1 MVRETVV
8 FRGEMYGYAGQR
20 MLCSPAGRGMNR
32 VKHTAGSEG
41 AGKSNASL
49 STISESAS
57 SEHPSDAQR
66 LVGRFAGALVID
78 DDDPFRRALSR
89 WLRALQ
95 IQVSEAKTVA
105 EGNDLL
111 AREPSLVITDVRLPD
126 GNGRK
131 IVELA
136 RRRRPVP
143 LIVAVSGLASAGE
156 AFALAQCG
164 ARIYLSKPFAWQELI
179 DGIIDVYSDTSDKCG
194 STWLP
199 EFAPPNARAHGLH
212 DAGAE
217 LGNDTDLREN
227 LRWFARY
234 YAVPRREMALV
245 QLATSGVARARCP
258 EMLGVSENTCKTLTR
273 RLLQRCGA
281 RSLAQIPRLVLMGA
295 PRVID
300 A

>member
-1 MVRETVV
+1 MTTIHE
-8 FRGEMYGYAGQR
+8 
-20 MLCSPAGRGMNR
+20 
-32 VKHTAGSEG
+32 
-41 AGKSNASL
+41 
-49 STISESAS
+49 STS
-57 SEHPSDAQR
+57 SEHPSDAHR
-66 LVGRFAGALVID
+66 LIGRFAGALVVD

-111 AREPSLVITDVRLPD
+111 AREPALVITDVRLPD

-179 DGIIDVYSDTSDKCG
+179 DGIVDVYSDTSGK
-194 STWLP
+194 SWLP
-199 EFAPPNARAHGLH
+199 EFGTPNAGTHSPH
-212 DAGAE
+212 DSGAA
-217 LGNDTDLREN
+217 LSDDADLREN
-227 LRWFARY
+227 LRWFARHY
-234 YAVPRREMALV
+234 SVPRREMALV
-245 QLATSGVARARCP
+245 QLATSGVPRARCP

-281 RSLAQIPRLVLMGA
+281 RSLAQIPRLVLIGA
-295 PRVID
+295 PRALDVD